1 MKIIIFAS
9 STLAAIA
16 SASDLGSNASAGGC
30 NVGSYKNKSCQD
42 ICNDYAPDLWAEEHG
57 CEMEQIQDITND
69 KTEWDWFSC
78 DTTSIP
84 IDWSSVMLAEV
95 EGKGPS
101 CACGNGKCCANTVY
115 VEKNARCF
123 KNDGKTTCSAGS
135 NMACCCYY
143 LGSGQAENRDEG
155 DGVNLRAAIN

>member
-9 STLAAIA
+9 SSLAAIA
-16 SASDLGSNASAGGC
+16 SASDLGSNANASAGGC
-30 NVGSYKNKSCQD
+30 GVGSYKDKSCQD
-42 ICNDYAPDLWAEEHG
+42 ICNDYASDWWGEEHG
-57 CEMEQIQDITND
+57 CTMQQTQDITND
-69 KTEWDWFSC
+69 RIEWDWFSC

-115 VEKNARCF
+115 AEKNARCF
-123 KNDGKTTCSAGS
+123 KNDGKTT
-135 NMACCCYY
+135 
-143 LGSGQAENRDEG
+143 
-155 DGVNLRAAIN
+155 